1 MIWIKN
7 SRRMLNCSIYF
18 RRLTVTICHI
28 VLLRLSLNTIAP
40 TCHLIKPSTISL
52 QSFPNL
58 RIIRDYLKC
67 HQLDLLLIDSIVKIL
82 VVAGEDETVDDV
94 EFQFVEEEEVVVVVL
109 EGNRSNPIFGLEYI
123 KMIVI
128 GIKIRQQL

>member
-1 MIWIKN
+1 M
-7 SRRMLNCSIYF
+7 
-18 RRLTVTICHI
+18 
-28 VLLRLSLNTIAP
+28 
-40 TCHLIKPSTISL
+40 
-52 QSFPNL
+52 
-58 RIIRDYLKC
+58 
-67 HQLDLLLIDSIVKIL
+67 IDSIVKIL